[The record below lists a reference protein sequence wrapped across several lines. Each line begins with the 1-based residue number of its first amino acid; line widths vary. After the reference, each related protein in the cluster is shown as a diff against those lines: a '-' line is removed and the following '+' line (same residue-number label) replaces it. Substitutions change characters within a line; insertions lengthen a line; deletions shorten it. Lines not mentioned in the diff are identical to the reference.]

1 MSILVVGSVA
11 LDSVKTPFGK
21 RENALGGSATF
32 FSIAASFFNKVD
44 IVATVG
50 EDFPKRHL
58 TLFRKR
64 GVGIDG
70 LTICRGG
77 KTFRWS
83 GRYDYDLTST
93 KTIATHLNVFKDFNP
108 QIPKDLRK
116 PDILFLANIDPV
128 LQYHVLQQVKKPRL
142 TACDSMNFWI
152 EHKRK
157 DLEKLL
163 EKIDILLL
171 NDAEAR
177 QFSGESNL
185 LKAAGLIVSYG
196 PKAIVIKRGEYGV
209 LYFSAGSHF
218 VAPAFP
224 LESVYDPTGAGDTF
238 AGGMMGYLSR
248 AKAINEAA
256 IRRGIIYG
264 TMLASFTVEDFSVNR
279 LLEISNKDIEARYK
293 RFRKI
298 TKF

>member
-1 MSILVVGSVA
+1 VSILVVGSVA

-21 RENALGGSATF
+21 REDALGGSATF
-32 FSIAASFFNKVD
+32 FSIAASFFNKVN

-50 EDFPKRHL
+50 DDFPKRHIA
-58 TLFRKR
+58 LFRNR
-64 GVGIDG
+64 DIGTEG
-70 LTICRGG
+70 LVIRRGG

-83 GRYDYDLTST
+83 GRYDYDLNAAH
-93 KTIATHLNVFKDFNP
+93 TIATHLNVFRDFNP
-108 QIPKDLRK
+108 QVPRRLRK
-116 PDILFLANIDPV
+116 PDIVFLANIDPA
-128 LQYHVLQQVKKPRL
+128 LQYNVLQQVKKPRL

-157 DLEKLL
+157 DLERLL

-185 LKAAGLIVSYG
+185 LKAAQLIVSYG
-196 PKAIVIKRGEYGV
+196 PKAVVVKRGEYGV
-209 LYFSAGSHF
+209 LYFSGGSHF
-218 VAPAFP
+218 VAPAYP

-248 AKAINEAA
+248 VKAINEAA
-256 IRRGIIYG
+256 IRRSIIYG
-264 TMLASFTVEDFSVNR
+264 SILASFTVEDFSVNR
-279 LLEISNKDIEARYK
+279 LLEISKKDIEARY
-293 RFRKI
+293 RHFRKI
-298 TKF
+298 TRF